1 MSFCA
6 IQGID
11 FLEIFLRCSRRGGDV
26 PVKDGPRGFL
36 IGAQEEVYTIGGDE
50 FALLTIGAMSPAAAR
65 RKVEFICKTVAAP
78 YHVAG
83 SLLTIGTSCGFALY
97 PEEGT
102 DTDKITRLADQRM
115 YKHKQKNHA
124 LQDHGLYG

>member
-1 MSFCA
+1 M
-6 IQGID
+6 
-11 FLEIFLRCSRRGGDV
+11 
-26 PVKDGPRGFL
+26 
-36 IGAQEEVYTIGGDE
+36 GGDE
-50 FALLTIGAMSPAAAR
+50 FALLTIGAMSPEEAH
-65 RKVEFICKTVAAP
+65 RKVELICKTVAAP

-115 YKHKQKNHA
+115 YKHKQKNHT
-124 LQDHGLYG
+124 LQDHGS

>member
-1 MSFCA
+1 
-6 IQGID
+6 
-11 FLEIFLRCSRRGGDV
+11 
-26 PVKDGPRGFL
+26 
-36 IGAQEEVYTIGGDE
+36 
-50 FALLTIGAMSPAAAR
+50 MSPAAAR

-124 LQDHGLYG
+124 LQDQGLYG

>member
-1 MSFCA
+1 M
-6 IQGID
+6 
-11 FLEIFLRCSRRGGDV
+11 
-26 PVKDGPRGFL
+26 
-36 IGAQEEVYTIGGDE
+36 GGDE
-50 FALLTIGAMSPAAAR
+50 FALLTIGAMSPEEAR
-65 RKVEFICKTVAAP
+65 RKVEFICKTVAAS
-78 YHVAG
+78 

>member
-1 MSFCA
+1 M
-6 IQGID
+6 
-11 FLEIFLRCSRRGGDV
+11 
-26 PVKDGPRGFL
+26 
-36 IGAQEEVYTIGGDE
+36 GGDE
-50 FALLTIGAMSPAAAR
+50 FALLTIGAMSPEEAR
-65 RKVEFICKTVAAP
+65 RKVEFICKT
-78 YHVAG
+78 VAG

-115 YKHKQKNHA
+115 SKHKQKNHA

>member
-1 MSFCA
+1 M
-6 IQGID
+6 IQEID

-36 IGAQEEVYTIGGDE
+36 IGAQEEVYTMDGP
-50 FALLTIGAMSPAAAR
+50 IGAMSPEEAR

-83 SLLTIGTSCGFALY
+83 SLLTIGISCGFALY

>member
-1 MSFCA
+1 M
-6 IQGID
+6 
-11 FLEIFLRCSRRGGDV
+11 
-26 PVKDGPRGFL
+26 
-36 IGAQEEVYTIGGDE
+36 GGDE
-50 FALLTIGAMSPAAAR
+50 FALLTIGAMSPEEAR

-115 YKHKQKNHA
+115 YKHKQKNHD

>member
-1 MSFCA
+1 M
-6 IQGID
+6 
-11 FLEIFLRCSRRGGDV
+11 EIKDRTKPPGGLC
-26 PVKDGPRGFL
+26 KKRKAERIEL
-36 IGAQEEVYTIGGDE
+36 Q
-50 FALLTIGAMSPAAAR
+50 R

-102 DTDKITRLADQRM
+102 DTVKITRLADQRM

>member
-1 MSFCA
+1 MEL
-6 IQGID
+6 Q
-11 FLEIFLRCSRRGGDV
+11 
-26 PVKDGPRGFL
+26 
-36 IGAQEEVYTIGGDE
+36 
-50 FALLTIGAMSPAAAR
+50 R

-102 DTDKITRLADQRM
+102 DCLLYTSDAADDSV
-115 YKHKQKNHA
+115 YV
-124 LQDHGLYG
+124 

>member
-1 MSFCA
+1 MAFCV

-26 PVKDGPRGFL
+26 PVKDGPRDFL
-36 IGAQEEVYTIGGDE
+36 IGALEEVYTMDGP
-50 FALLTIGAMSPAAAR
+50 IGAMSPEEAR